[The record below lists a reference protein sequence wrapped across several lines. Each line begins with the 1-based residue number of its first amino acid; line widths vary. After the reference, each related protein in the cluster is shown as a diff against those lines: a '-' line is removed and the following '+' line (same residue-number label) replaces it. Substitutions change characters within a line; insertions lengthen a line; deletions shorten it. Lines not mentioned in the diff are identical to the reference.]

1 MTAQITSIT
10 QRFMPGRGKELT
22 AVAADPVYHGADD
35 PAQDVRWGKAVAIF
49 FFVIFVG
56 WASFARL
63 DAAAQAPGRLV
74 VAGQRQAVQHRD
86 GGVVGE
92 IMVKEGARVRQGQV
106 LIRLAAAEVRA
117 QERALS
123 SQAIT
128 LLAQRARLQAEQQGR
143 GSITPPPEFSELSSR
158 DKAEAQEALR
168 IQESQRRTRAAV
180 LSAQSSVL
188 GQRTAQAGS
197 QGQGYSRQVVAT
209 QEQLRLITEELEAL
223 RTVAEKGFVSKSRI
237 RALERAKAELEGQ
250 SGQYSA
256 TVASSRGQVSETRLQ
271 VLEARSN
278 YLDKVATELR
288 DVETSL
294 NEILPKLNAA
304 RDQLARTEIRSPATG
319 TVVGLTVFTPGG
331 VIAAGEKLMD
341 VVPEKAG
348 LSIEARIS
356 PADADDL
363 RVGQEAFVR
372 FDTLHERSLPNLTGI
387 VTRFSADSFTDER
400 TGESFFT
407 ADVAVPPSEID
418 KIAKVRGEDFELRA
432 GMPVSIQI
440 PLRKR
445 TALQY
450 ALEPLTQA
458 LWGSFREQ

>member
-1 MTAQITSIT
+1 MTAELTSIA
-10 QRFMPGRGKELT
+10 RRYLPGQGREL
-22 AVAADPVYHGADD
+22 ADVSADPFYQGADD
-35 PAQDVRWGKAVAIF
+35 PSWEVRFGKAVAIL

-74 VAGQRQAVQHRD
+74 VAGQRQSVQHRD

-92 IMVKEGARVRQGQV
+92 IMVKEGAHVQRGQV
-106 LIRLAAAEVRA
+106 LIRLAAADVKA
-117 QERALS
+117 QERGLS
-123 SQAIT
+123 SQAIA

-143 GSITPPPEFSELSSR
+143 GSIIPPAEFARLAPEDR
-158 DKAEAQEALR
+158 AEAAEAMR
-168 IQESQRRTRAAV
+168 IQGLQMRTRAGV
-180 LSAQSSVL
+180 LSAQRGVL

-197 QGQGYSRQVVAT
+197 QGQGYSRQVTAT
-209 QEQLRLITEELEAL
+209 KEQLRLISEELESL
-223 RTVAEKGFVSKSRI
+223 RSVAEKGFVSKSRV

-256 TVASSRGQVSETRLQ
+256 TVAQSRGEASESRLQ

-278 YLDKVATELR
+278 YLDKVSTELR
-288 DVETSL
+288 DVETML

-319 TVVGLTVFTPGG
+319 TVVGLSVFTPGG
-331 VIAAGEKLMD
+331 VISAGQKLMD
-341 VVPEKAG
+341 VVPEKVG

-363 RVGQEAFVR
+363 RLGQTAFVR
-372 FDTLHERSLPNLTGI
+372 FATLHERSLPNLVGSVSRI
-387 VTRFSADSFTDER
+387 SADSFSDER
-400 TGESFFT
+400 TGESYFT
-407 ADVAVPPSEID
+407 AEITVPREELH
-418 KIAKVRGEDFELRA
+418 KISTVRGPDFELRA
-432 GMPVSIQI
+432 GMPVQIQI

-450 ALEPLTQA
+450 ALEPVTDA
-458 LWGSFREQ
+458 LWGAFRQQ

>member
-1 MTAQITSIT
+1 MTSEITSIT
-10 QRFMPGRGKELT
+10 PRYVPGGEL
-22 AVAADPVYHGADD
+22 AEMAPDPFYHGTDD
-35 PAQDVRWGKAVAIF
+35 PAQEVRFGKAIAIF
-49 FFVIFVG
+49 FFVIFLG
-56 WASFARL
+56 WAAFARL

-92 IMVKEGARVRQGQV
+92 ILVKEGGRVQRGQV
-106 LIRLAAAEVRA
+106 LVRLAAAEVRA

-123 SQAIT
+123 SQAIA
-128 LLAQRARLQAEQQGR
+128 LLSQRARLQAEQQGR
-143 GSITPPPEFSELSSR
+143 GSITPPAEFAQLSAE
-158 DKAEAQEALR
+158 DKAEAANALK
-168 IQESQRRTRAAV
+168 IQQAQMRTRAAV
-180 LSAQSSVL
+180 LSAQRSVL

-197 QGQGYSRQVVAT
+197 QGQGYSRQVTAT
-209 QEQLRLITEELEAL
+209 NEQLRLIKEELESL
-223 RTVAEKGFVSKSRI
+223 RIVAEKGFVSKTRV
-237 RALERAKAELEGQ
+237 RALERAQAELEGQ

-256 TVASSRGQVSETRLQ
+256 TVASSRGQASETRLQ

-278 YLDKVATELR
+278 YLDRVTTELR

-294 NEILPKLNAA
+294 NDILPKLNAA

-331 VIAAGEKLMD
+331 VIAAGQKLMD
-341 VVPEKAG
+341 VVPEKVG
-348 LSIEARIS
+348 LAIEARIS
-356 PADADDL
+356 PADGDDL
-363 RVGQEAFVR
+363 RVGQRAFVR
-372 FDTLHERSLPNLTGI
+372 FDTLHERSLPNLTGK
-387 VTRFSADSFTDER
+387 VTRVSADSFTDER
-400 TGESFFT
+400 TGESFYT
-407 ADVAVPPSEID
+407 AEVTVPADELG
-418 KIAKVRGEDFELRA
+418 KISKVRGQDFELRA
-432 GMPVSIQI
+432 GMPVQVQI